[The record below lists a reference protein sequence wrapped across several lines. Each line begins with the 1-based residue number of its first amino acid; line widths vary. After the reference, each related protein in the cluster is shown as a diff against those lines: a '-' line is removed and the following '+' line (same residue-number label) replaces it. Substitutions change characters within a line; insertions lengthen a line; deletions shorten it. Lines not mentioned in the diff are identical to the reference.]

1 MASGRTRLY
10 QTIYEEIR
18 SEITSGRL
26 SPGDRIPTEQELM
39 ASYGVSRVTTT
50 RALQMLQSDRLIV
63 RKPGLGSF
71 VAEAGEGGGGP
82 LPAPPLRP
90 LPDTRRESSRFLG
103 FVVPYLR
110 YTFGPRLLAALEE
123 VASRQGFALGLAC
136 SYGSQQQEEEAISRL
151 VALGAVGL
159 VIFPVNGEYYN
170 LALLRL
176 HLDHFPIALVDKQL
190 PGIPLPTVT
199 SNNQESAAA
208 LTRHLLALGH
218 RRIAYFSPNPDHTST
233 LQERFS
239 GFHETLAGAGI
250 RLPDDYILQPER
262 WEYDEPIRN
271 QHQID
276 VLMTFMRDHPE
287 ITAAF
292 ASDDQLAEA
301 WLEAVYGLGKRVPDD
316 FSIVCFDGP
325 PVRPRFWNWTSALQ
339 DQGGL
344 AAAAFSLIQR
354 QLNHDHDLPP
364 STVVP
369 TEIHLGQSSGPA
381 PGALRTPGDRDRI
394 QDA

>member
-1 MASGRTRLY
+1 
-10 QTIYEEIR
+10 
-18 SEITSGRL
+18 
-26 SPGDRIPTEQELM
+26 M

-50 RALQMLQSDRLIV
+50 RALQLLQGERLIV

-71 VAEAGEGGGGP
+71 VADSPGVDDTSLAPLDPSQSDTGGEP
-82 LPAPPLRP
+82 
-90 LPDTRRESSRFLG
+90 SRFLG

-110 YTFGPRLLAALEE
+110 YTFGPPLLAALEE

-136 SYGSQQQEEEAISRL
+136 SKGNQDQEEAAISRL
-151 VALGAVGL
+151 VALGAEGL

-170 LALLRL
+170 PALLRL
-176 HLDHFPIALVDKQL
+176 HLNRFPIALVDKRL

-208 LTRHLLALGH
+208 LTRHLLNLGH
-218 RRIAYFSPNPDHTST
+218 RHIAYFSPNSDHTST
-233 LQERFS
+233 LQERFA
-239 GFHETLAGAGI
+239 GFRDTVEEAGI
-250 RLPDDYILQPER
+250 ALSEAYILQPEL
-262 WEYDEPIRN
+262 WEHNDPTRN
-271 QHQID
+271 RRQLE

-287 ITAAF
+287 VTAAF

-301 WLEAVYGLGKRVPDD
+301 WLEAVYGLGLKVPED

-339 DQGGL
+339 DQRGL
-344 AAAAFSLIQR
+344 AEAAFALIQR
-354 QLNHDHDLPP
+354 QLNHRAAELQP

-369 TEIHLGQSSGPA
+369 AEIHLGQSSGPA
-381 PGALRTPGDRDRI
+381 PNAKVLAAAQTVPSNEG
-394 QDA
+394 